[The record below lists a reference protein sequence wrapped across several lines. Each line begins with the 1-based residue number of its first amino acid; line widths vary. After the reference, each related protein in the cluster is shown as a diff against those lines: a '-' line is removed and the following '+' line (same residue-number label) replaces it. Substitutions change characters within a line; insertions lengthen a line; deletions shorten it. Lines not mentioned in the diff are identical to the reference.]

1 MMPHAT
7 GVKYVLLLSILLLVL
22 YTKVI
27 VIFNINFNSIT
38 QTLFA
43 QWHPQK
49 DVYDS
54 YFCMDIG
61 KTT

>member
-7 GVKYVLLLSILLLVL
+7 GVKYVLLLILSILLLVL

-27 VIFNINFNSIT
+27 VIFNFNFNSIT
-38 QTLFA
+38 QTLFV

-49 DVYDS
+49 DVDDS
-54 YFCMDIG
+54 YYHRQVI
-61 KTT
+61 

>member
-7 GVKYVLLLSILLLVL
+7 GVKYVILLLVL

-27 VIFNINFNSIT
+27 VIFNFNFNSIT
-38 QTLFA
+38 QTLFV

-49 DVYDS
+49 DVDDS
-54 YFCMDIG
+54 Y
-61 KTT
+61 

>member
-7 GVKYVLLLSILLLVL
+7 GVKYVILLSILLLVL

-38 QTLFA
+38 QTLFV

-49 DVYDS
+49 DVDDS

>member
-7 GVKYVLLLSILLLVL
+7 GVKYVILLSILLLVL

-38 QTLFA
+38 QTLFV

-49 DVYDS
+49 DVDDS
-54 YFCMDIG
+54 YYHRQVI
-61 KTT
+61 